1 MKLPEMKLPVE
12 AVEAINGVFGG
23 PHPGCRAAHARGVV
37 CRGEF
42 RPAPAARQLTKASF
56 MQADTVPVTVRFSN
70 ASGDPV
76 RADRANTGRGMAT
89 RFHAGGDADT
99 DIVAVTLPCFF
110 VRAPEDFVAL
120 NRALKRWGRLP
131 ADPRR
136 AIPFV
141 ASHPESWRAIWAV
154 MRMKPVPS
162 YANCCYNAL
171 HTFVWTDRDNRRRYV
186 RYSWRPE
193 DGEAT
198 LGRTAA
204 RRLPWDY
211 LSRDLMERLGRT
223 PPDPIRFTLELHLAP
238 EDARVNGSPT
248 NPLND
253 PTKVWRRERT
263 QIVPAGELELTSLA
277 HLTEELRFYPE
288 PQVSGIGPSADRI
301 LRFRP
306 YAYDVSAAARKVQK
320 HA

>member
-1 MKLPEMKLPVE
+1 MNPPVSGNE
-12 AVEAINGVFGG
+12 AVKAINDVFGG
-23 PHPGCRAAHARGVV
+23 PYPGCRVAHARGVV

-42 RPAPAARQLTKASF
+42 RPNADARQLTTAAF

-70 ASGDPV
+70 ASGDPA
-76 RADRANTGRGMAT
+76 RPDRANTGRGMAT
-89 RFHAGGDADT
+89 RFLAGGDAVT

-110 VRAPEDFVAL
+110 VRTPEDFVAL
-120 NRALKRWGRLP
+120 NQALARWGRWP

-141 ASHPESWRAIWAV
+141 ASHRESWRAIWAV
-154 MRMKPVPS
+154 LSMKPVPS

-171 HTFVWTDRDNRRRYV
+171 HTFAWTDRNDMQRHV

-193 DGEAT
+193 AGEAT
-198 LGRTAA
+198 LGRAAA

-211 LSRDLMERLGRT
+211 LSHDLMERLGRT
-223 PPDPIRFTLELHLAP
+223 PAHPIRFALELQIAP
-238 EDARVNGSPT
+238 EDARVSGSPE

-253 PTKVWRRERT
+253 PTRVWRRDRT
-263 QIVPAGELELTSLA
+263 QIVPAGVLELTSLA
-277 HLTEELRFYPE
+277 DLTEELRFYPV
-288 PQVSGIGPSADRI
+288 PRVTGIGPSQDRI

-306 YAYDVSAAARKVQK
+306 YAYEVSAAARKVQD